1 MNVVSHSKIFILIF
15 HGQDPD
21 FSIRDMY
28 NAVASGDFPKYTMYI
43 QVRILIQPLSLTVT
57 SDTVSIS
64 FLTMTIF
71 QIPNGVCK

>member
-1 MNVVSHSKIFILIF
+1 MIF

-43 QVRILIQPLSLTVT
+43 QVRLLIQTLSLTLT
-57 SDTVSIS
+57 SVGYPNCAYRIRSKTIS
-64 FLTMTIF
+64 
-71 QIPNGVCK
+71 

>member
-1 MNVVSHSKIFILIF
+1 MNVDSQSKVFILIF

-43 QVRILIQPLSLTVT
+43 QVRLLIQTEQTLSLTLT

-64 FLTMTIF
+64 FLAMTVF
-71 QIPNGVCK
+71 